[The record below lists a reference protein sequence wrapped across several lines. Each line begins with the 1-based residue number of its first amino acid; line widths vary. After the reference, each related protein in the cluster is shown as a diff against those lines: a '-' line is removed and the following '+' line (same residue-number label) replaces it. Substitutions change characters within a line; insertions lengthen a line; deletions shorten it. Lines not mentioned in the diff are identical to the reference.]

1 VLELALA
8 AKSFGQRPSTLYGIL
23 DPAIA
28 LDFDLTCN
36 RRLIIWDIYLKEK
49 EAEAYE
55 RARNEHVN

>member
-8 AKSFGQRPSTLYGIL
+8 AKSFGQRPSILYGIT

-36 RRLIIWDIYLKEK
+36 RRLMLWDIYLNKK
-49 EAEAYE
+49 EAESYE
-55 RARNEHVN
+55 RAKHEHVN

>member
-8 AKSFGQRPSTLYGIL
+8 AKSFGQRPAALYGIT
-23 DPAIA
+23 DPAVA

-36 RRLIIWDIYLKEK
+36 RRLMMWDIYLKEK

-55 RARNEHVN
+55 RARHEHVN